1 MNPLPVAASTVT
13 LLNTR
18 FLLVVQGLYE
28 HCIIVYAVVLLV
40 FLPHGL
46 LVIPELEKDQALKQ
60 MVGAGLKP
68 AWQVQDDGA
77 TFQTVVRRDVSR

>member
-1 MNPLPVAASTVT
+1 MNPLLSLLVLLL
-13 LLNTR
+13 LLNKR
-18 FLLVVQGLYE
+18 VLLVVQGLHE
-28 HCIIVYAVVLLV
+28 HFIIVFVVVLLV

-60 MVGAGLKP
+60 MAGARLKP

-77 TFQTVVRRDVSR
+77 TFQTVGGEM